1 MQGNHDHCRVAETWH
16 EELSPLKYG
25 ADNSVYKSI
34 NMVERV
40 FIVILVRHDYP
51 NNASILGELYNTWV
65 LAHVLATF
73 LTFSQQLLPV
83 FHKAQNSQNG
93 T

>member
-1 MQGNHDHCRVAETWH
+1 MQGNHDHCQVPETWH

-25 ADNSVYKSI
+25 ADNSAYKSI

-73 LTFSQQLLPV
+73 LSSLTTVAASNP
-83 FHKAQNSQNG
+83 
-93 T
+93 